1 MIKRLKD
8 WLRPAVYL
16 GNNPISLAGAIL
28 TTSTAVLL
36 IAFWIY
42 MFLARRPVLPYNGI
56 VFFFIV
62 PALFILGLLLM
73 PIGGLLRRRRL
84 KKEGKL
90 PHVYPTIDLRQ
101 PMLQRALAWVVFLT
115 FVNASLMG
123 VATYKAIEHMDTV
136 EFCGQTCHTVMAP

>member
-1 MIKRLKD
+1 MSNRFKE

-28 TTSTAVLL
+28 TTSTAILL
-36 IAFWIY
+36 IGFWIY
-42 MFLARRPVLPYNGI
+42 MLIARRPILPYNGI

-62 PALFILGLLLM
+62 PALFVLGLLLM
-73 PIGGLLRRRRL
+73 PIGGLLRRRKL

-90 PHVYPTIDLRQ
+90 PQVYPTIDLKQ
-101 PMLQRALAWVVFLT
+101 PVLQRALVWVVGLT

-123 VATYKAIEHMDTV
+123 VATYKAVEHMDSV
-136 EFCGQTCHTVMAP
+136 EFCGKTCHTVM